1 VNFRAV
7 IFDWRG
13 TLVSSLSE
21 REWVQEALKLL
32 GREASAETVDE
43 ILAAIVEADGPQH
56 RLDAPGMDTD
66 AGLHR
71 RMFLDV
77 LAGTRLDQ
85 PLIEALYAVES
96 DAGHNP
102 FAEDVA
108 STLTA
113 LHEAGLRLAVLSDIH
128 FDLRPTFEAAGL
140 ASVIDVF
147 VLSFEQGRQ
156 KPDPA
161 LFQYALAGLGA
172 QADETLMVGD
182 RARPDG
188 PAVEQGITTL
198 LLPPLQHPGQRRL
211 HHVLALTGQ
220 ACSDAR

>member
-1 VNFRAV
+1 MTFRAV

-21 REWVQEALKLL
+21 REWVLEALSLL
-32 GREASAETVDE
+32 SREAGTETVDE
-43 ILAAIVEADGPQH
+43 ILALIVEADRPQH
-56 RLDAPGMDTD
+56 RLDTPGMDTD
-66 AGLHR
+66 AALHR
-71 RMFLDV
+71 RVFFDV
-77 LAGTRLDQ
+77 LAGTRLDK

-96 DAGHNP
+96 DHHHNP

-128 FDLRPTFEAAGL
+128 FDLRPAFEAAGL
-140 ASVIDVF
+140 AGVIDVF
-147 VLSFEQGRQ
+147 VLSFEQGLQ

-161 LFQYALAGLGA
+161 LFQRALAALGT

-188 PAVEQGITTL
+188 PAVEQGISTL

-220 ACSDAR
+220 ASPGAR